1 MSETNRADIPHTAVI
16 NFTIAVHKVL
26 KDGSLDPIPV
36 STDELNK
43 YAIAPNASIKVDG
56 VDRASCI
63 DNIKK
68 KLEKFNG

>member
-1 MSETNRADIPHTAVI
+1 MSETDRADIPHMAII
-16 NFTIAVHKVL
+16 NFTIVVHKVL

-36 STDELNK
+36 STQELNK
-43 YAIAPNASIKVDG
+43 YQIAPKASIKIDG

-68 KLEKFNG
+68 RLEKFNG

>member
-16 NFTIAVHKVL
+16 NFTIVVHKVL

-36 STDELNK
+36 SMEELNK
-43 YAIAPNASIKVDG
+43 YGIAPKASIKIDG

-63 DNIKK
+63 DNTKK
-68 KLEKFNG
+68 RLEKFNG

>member
-36 STDELNK
+36 SVEELNR
-43 YAIAPNASIKVDG
+43 YGIAPHADIKIDG
-56 VDRASCI
+56 LDRASCMN
-63 DNIKK
+63 NIKK
-68 KLEKFNG
+68 RLEKFNG

>member
-1 MSETNRADIPHTAVI
+1 MSETNRADIPHAAII
-16 NFTIAVHKVL
+16 NFTITVHKVL

-36 STDELNK
+36 STQELNK
-43 YAIAPNASIKVDG
+43 YEIAPKASIKIDG

-68 KLEKFNG
+68 RLEKFNG

>member
-26 KDGSLDPIPV
+26 KDGSLDPIPI
-36 STDELNK
+36 STQELNK
-43 YAIAPNASIKVDG
+43 YEIAPKASIKIDG

-63 DNIKK
+63 NNIKK
-68 KLEKFNG
+68 RLEKFNG

>member
-1 MSETNRADIPHTAVI
+1 MSETNRSDIPHTAVI
-16 NFTIAVHKVL
+16 NFTIVVHKVL

-36 STDELNK
+36 SVEELNK
-43 YAIAPNASIKVDG
+43 YGIAPKASIKIDG

-68 KLEKFNG
+68 RLEKFNG